1 MRGSLITKRLRER
14 MERHEKRRLNDSVTP
29 VSLYVRVPPC
39 LTGKE
44 RMRVHAMSSGLV
56 WEQSETFGTRVHS
69 GILGTRV
76 HSGIVPNCMNNRE
89 CTQDRNNRKTPNH
102 SNTRE
107 CSGLLEYS
115 EI

>member
-1 MRGSLITKRLRER
+1 
-14 MERHEKRRLNDSVTP
+14 MERHEKRRLDDSVTP

-44 RMRVHAMSSGLV
+44 RMRVHAVSSGLV

-69 GILGTRV
+69 GLL
-76 HSGIVPNCMNNRE
+76 PNCTNIRE
-89 CTQDRNNRKTPNH
+89 CTQDRNIGNTPNY

-107 CSGLLEYS
+107 CSGLEYS
-115 EI
+115 GI